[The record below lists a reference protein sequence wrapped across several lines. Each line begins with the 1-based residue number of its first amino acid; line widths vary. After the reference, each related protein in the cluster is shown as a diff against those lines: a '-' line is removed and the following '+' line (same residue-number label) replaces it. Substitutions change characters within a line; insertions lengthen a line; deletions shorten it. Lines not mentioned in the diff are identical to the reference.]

1 MLYVVNMAA
10 SVIYLILVTIIVGDM
25 VLTGEVMGQYLL
37 IIVVS
42 IVMIVVNNIYFKKRV
57 SLFVN

>member
-1 MLYVVNMAA
+1 M
-10 SVIYLILVTIIVGDM
+10 LVTSIVGDM

-42 IVMIVVNNIYFKKRV
+42 IVMIVVNNIYFKKRA